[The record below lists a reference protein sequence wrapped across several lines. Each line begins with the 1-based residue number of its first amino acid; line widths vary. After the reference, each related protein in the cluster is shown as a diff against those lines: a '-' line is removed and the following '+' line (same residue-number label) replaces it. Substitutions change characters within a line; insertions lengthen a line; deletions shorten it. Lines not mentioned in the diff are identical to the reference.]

1 MLRRA
6 VLLGDGQADRFQ
18 QRRDLPLDGPGL
30 GGDPLDVPG
39 QAIAARLNSL
49 AHGYSGVR
57 YTLLQRLAD

>member
-39 QAIAARLNSL
+39 QAIAR
-49 AHGYSGVR
+49 GVR
-57 YTLLQRLAD
+57 AGGSVRRRVQAGAAG